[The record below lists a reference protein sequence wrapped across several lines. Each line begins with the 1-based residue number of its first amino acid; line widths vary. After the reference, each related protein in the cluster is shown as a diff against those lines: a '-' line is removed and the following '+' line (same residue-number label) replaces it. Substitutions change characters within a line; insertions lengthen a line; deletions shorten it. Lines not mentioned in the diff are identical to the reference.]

1 LGNSDF
7 EMSNKQTIPW
17 TRISV
22 EAAAIVASILLAFS
36 IDAWWDS
43 VQNRAEER
51 EILSLLRAEFEANQ
65 KILARTAGIHRLNLG
80 AMQEIISASEKDIPV
95 HGEYLDSLFL
105 QAAGTPHYNPATGAL
120 AATISS
126 GRIDLVRNIELRNRL
141 AGWNAIV
148 SDLMLD
154 EQTRRDFVIHEV
166 RPTFAEFG
174 IAGVYSATNGAEAD
188 FSEALRSRKLLA
200 HLRTEIA
207 NVAHLLTHF
216 DDAEAATQVMISDL
230 AEELQA
236 L

>member
-1 LGNSDF
+1 
-7 EMSNKQTIPW
+7 MSNKQTIPW

-141 AGWNAIV
+141 AGWNAVV

-188 FSEALRSRKLLA
+188 FSAALRSRKLLA

>member
-1 LGNSDF
+1 
-7 EMSNKQTIPW
+7 MSNTQIIPW

-22 EAAAIVASILLAFS
+22 EVAAIVASILLAFS
-36 IDAWWDS
+36 IDAWWDR
-43 VQNRAEER
+43 VQDRAEER

-65 KILARTAGIHRLNLG
+65 KVLARTAGIHRLNLS
-80 AMQEIISASEKDIPV
+80 AMREIISASEKDIPV
-95 HGEYLDSLFL
+95 HDESLDSLFL

-141 AGWNAIV
+141 AGWNSVV

-188 FSEALRSRKLLA
+188 FSAALRSRKLLA

-216 DDAEAATQVMISDL
+216 DDAEAATKAMISDL

>member
-1 LGNSDF
+1 
-7 EMSNKQTIPW
+7 MSNAQTIPW
-17 TRISV
+17 TKISV

-36 IDAWWDS
+36 IDAWWDGVKS
-43 VQNRAEER
+43 RAEEQ

-65 KILARTAGIHRLNLG
+65 EVLTRTAGIHRLNLG
-80 AMQEIISASEKDIPV
+80 AMQEIISVSESDIPITDESL
-95 HGEYLDSLFL
+95 GLLFL

-141 AGWNAIV
+141 AGWNSIV
-148 SDLMLD
+148 SDLILD
-154 EQTRRDFVIHEV
+154 EQTRRNFVIHEI
-166 RPTFAEFG
+166 RPAFAEFG

-188 FSEALRSRKLLA
+188 FNGALRSRRVLA

-207 NVAHLLTHF
+207 NVTHLLTHF
-216 DDAEAATQVMISDL
+216 DEAEAATQAMISDL

-236 L
+236 P

>member
-1 LGNSDF
+1 
-7 EMSNKQTIPW
+7 MSNTQIIPW

-22 EAAAIVASILLAFS
+22 EVAAIVASILLAFS

-43 VQNRAEER
+43 VQDRAEER

-65 KILARTAGIHRLNLG
+65 KVLARTAGIHRLNLG
-80 AMQEIISASEKDIPV
+80 AMRDIISASETDVPV
-95 HGEYLDSLFL
+95 HDESLDPLFR

-141 AGWNAIV
+141 AGWNSVV
-148 SDLMLD
+148 SDLILD

-188 FSEALRSRKLLA
+188 FSEALRSRKVLA
-200 HLRTEIA
+200 LLRTEIA

-216 DDAEAATQVMISDL
+216 DDAEAAMQAMISDL